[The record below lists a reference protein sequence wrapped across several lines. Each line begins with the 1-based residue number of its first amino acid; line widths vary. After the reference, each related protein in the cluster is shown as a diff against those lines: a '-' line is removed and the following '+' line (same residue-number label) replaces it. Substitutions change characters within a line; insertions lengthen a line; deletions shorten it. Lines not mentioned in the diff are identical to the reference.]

1 MLKQRVI
8 TAAVLA
14 PLALWGVFGL
24 SSEYFVYLLDFVV
37 ILAAWEWANLSGYST
52 LIKRLAYVAA
62 MAVVVFLIHTLPG
75 GIPIDLILTASLLLW
90 LFALY
95 WVVRFP
101 QADNAWAAHWR
112 RAAIGFAVL
121 IPCWFAF
128 LKLKQADQGELY
140 ILLLFLLVW
149 GADVGAYIAGKNFG
163 KSKLAPKVSPGKTRE
178 GLYGGL
184 FTCVLVAL
192 IFALLNSFT
201 LQQSIMLLLLA
212 VATGLISVLGD
223 LFESMLKRYRG
234 IKDSSRLLP
243 GHGGVLDRIDSVTA
257 ASPLFVLG
265 LQYLVQA

>member
-8 TAAVLA
+8 TAVVLA
-14 PLALWGVFGL
+14 PLALLGVFAL
-24 SSEYFVYLLDFVV
+24 PPEYFVYLLDFVV
-37 ILAAWEWANLSGYST
+37 ILAAWEWANLSGYSAPA
-52 LIKRLAYVAA
+52 KRLIYVLA
-62 MAVVVFLIHTLPG
+62 MAVVIAVIHFVPG
-75 GIPIDLILTASLLLW
+75 HIPIDFILAASLLLW

-101 QADNAWAAHWR
+101 LSDRAWTAHWR

-128 LKLKQADQGELY
+128 LKLKQSDQGELY

-149 GADVGAYIAGKNFG
+149 GADVGAYFAGKNFG
-163 KSKLAPKVSPGKTRE
+163 KAKLAPKVSPGKTRE

-184 FTCVLVAL
+184 CACVVVAL
-192 IFALLNSFT
+192 VFAALNSFT
-201 LQQSIMLLLLA
+201 LQQSIMLLFVAL
-212 VATGLISVLGD
+212 ATGLISVLGD